1 VVVHAAPISRAAEAY
16 RAVRSSLLFQNAH
29 LDGASGNGSG
39 NGSPN
44 GAAHD
49 AFVVMVAS
57 AVPGEGKTT
66 TSVNIAATFAET
78 GASVLVVN
86 CDFRRPMAH
95 TYLGTVD
102 KPRRTL
108 RTVVPGVWYVSRA
121 TSDPN
126 ANPAQVIAAQRKVID
141 SGRDHFDVIVL
152 DTAPLLTANDAVEI
166 VPSADLVLLVAR
178 FQSTTSDNAGRSM
191 ELLNRVQAPVAG
203 VVVVG
208 TPEDG
213 GAYYY
218 YQYRTRS
225 RRDGGRVQAGGDDV
239 ETDAE
244 AAETDDG
251 LFAGSPSEHES
262 G

>member
-1 VVVHAAPISRAAEAY
+1 
-16 RAVRSSLLFQNAH
+16 
-29 LDGASGNGSG
+29 
-39 NGSPN
+39 
-44 GAAHD
+44 
-49 AFVVMVAS
+49 
-57 AVPGEGKTT
+57 
-66 TSVNIAATFAET
+66 
-78 GASVLVVN
+78 
-86 CDFRRPMAH
+86 
-95 TYLGTVD
+95 
-102 KPRRTL
+102 
-108 RTVVPGVWYVSRA
+108 VVPGVWYVSRA